1 MLLSAAV
8 CMMSDAGICI
18 STHSM
23 PGSTQQQHVL
33 LTGLVNDSE

>member
-8 CMMSDAGICI
+8 CMMFDADICI

-23 PGSTQQQHVL
+23 PGTKLQQHVL
-33 LTGLVNDSE
+33 LTVAGQ